1 MLLIEVEKVFITS
14 SMLTGEIFSPPA
26 VMISSL
32 ILPVMYKKPSES
44 ILPVSP
50 EWK

>member
-1 MLLIEVEKVFITS
+1 VS
-14 SMLTGEIFSPPA
+14 SRFTGEIFSPPA
-26 VMISSL
+26 VIISSF
-32 ILPVMYKKPSES
+32 ILPTIYKNPSLS